1 MRGEVWTIAAQGN
14 LSKPRPAVIVQ
25 SDSAETSRTV
35 IVCPLTSADDLGGDY
50 ISPTESNGLLKP
62 SRPMATQVAA
72 VFKSRL
78 GERVGKLDDG
88 EMSLVSDELRM
99 ALDL

>member
-35 IVCPLTSADDLGGDY
+35 VVCPLTSADGEGC
-50 ISPTESNGLLKP
+50 IPPTESNGLLKP

-72 VFKSRL
+72 IFKTRL
-78 GERVGKLDDG
+78 GERVGKLDDA
-88 EMSLVSDELRM
+88 EMALVSDELRM
-99 ALDL
+99 ALGL